1 MRAIPHHIVIAVI
14 CCAVLC
20 PGTAWARDEQRVDPA
35 GSDAIETVMKDA
47 ADALARGDARM
58 VSRYFPL
65 KVYLNIFTGENA
77 YYSREQG
84 AMILRNFLASY
95 QPVSFTYTGINRG
108 GRNPYGVGTLSFMH
122 QGRRGT
128 AQVYLSLTST
138 QDGWKIG
145 HITIS
150 RR

>member
-1 MRAIPHHIVIAVI
+1 MRAFPHHIVIAVI
-14 CCAVLC
+14 CFAVLY
-20 PGTAWARDEQRVDPA
+20 PGTAWAHDDQSTAPTE
-35 GSDAIETVMKDA
+35 SDAIETVMNDA
-47 ADALARGDARM
+47 ADALAHGDARM

-65 KVYLNIFTGENA
+65 KVYLNLFTGENA

-84 AMILRNFLASY
+84 AMILRNYFASY
-95 QPVSFTYTGINRG
+95 QPVSFTYTGINRK
-108 GRNPYGVGTLSFMH
+108 GRNPYGVGTLSFIH

-128 AQVYLSLTST
+128 AQVYLSLTGT